1 MRTIYAHSALFR
13 FMNILSIIVTTFAI
27 VLGIAFKD
35 PEVWKLLFVS
45 LFFTSVSLL
54 LLINRVQYD
63 DQMIKIKFITKKK
76 TIRYSDIKE
85 IYYINDRVKGCEVV
99 FNLESA
105 IDYSCN
111 SSLIYIKKC
120 KDIGITNTFTF
131 AGMRVKDLNKIL
143 KQYKGKIV
151 SA

>member
-1 MRTIYAHSALFR
+1 MRTVYAHSALFR
-13 FMNILSIIVTTFAI
+13 FVNILSIIVATLAI
-27 VLGIAFKD
+27 VFGVTYKD
-35 PEVWKLLFVS
+35 PEVWKLLFISV
-45 LFFTSVSLL
+45 FFTSVSLL

-63 DQMIKIKFITKKK
+63 NQMIQIKFITKKI

-85 IYYINDRVKGCEVV
+85 IYYINDMVKGCEVV

-105 IDYSCN
+105 IDCSCN

-120 KDIGITNTFTF
+120 KDMGITNTFTF
-131 AGMRVKDLNKIL
+131 AGMRIIDLNKIL